1 MMEPVFD
8 TERIALVTG
17 ASRGVGKGVAAALG
31 DAGCTV
37 YVTGRSSGTPTY
49 ALGGTIE
56 ETAALVGRRGG
67 RGIAVRCDHTDDKD
81 VRALFDRIREQHGRL
96 DILVNN
102 VWGGYSGW
110 HEKRF
115 TEMLAPFWDKPFDLY
130 DSAMTAGVRAHFT
143 ASALAVPLLGA
154 GGLIVTISFF
164 AGSYPR
170 PGDDVAYTMAK
181 AADDRMMVSMAVAL
195 RERGVTCVALYPGL
209 VSTELVLATENP
221 SFDMSTAETPEFTG
235 RVIAALAA
243 DPDRL
248 ALSGAVIPVAELA
261 AHYDVTDVEGTRP
274 ASCRPE
280 YERDAIP
287 PVAWP
292 PA

>member
-1 MMEPVFD
+1 MFD
-8 TERIALVTG
+8 NERIALVTG

-31 DAGCTV
+31 AAGCTV

-49 ALGGTIE
+49 ATGGTIE
-56 ETAALVGRRGG
+56 ETAALVDERGG
-67 RGIAVRCDHTDDKD
+67 RGVPVRCDHTNDED
-81 VRALFDRIREQHGRL
+81 VRALFDLIRDQQGRL

-102 VWGGYSGW
+102 VWGGYGGW

-115 TEMLAPFWDKPFDLY
+115 AEMLAPFWDQPFDLY
-130 DSAMTAGVRAHFT
+130 DAAMIAGVRAHFT

-154 GGLIVTISFF
+154 GGLIATISFF
-164 AGSYPR
+164 VGSYPR
-170 PGDDVAYTMAK
+170 PADDPAYTMAK
-181 AADDRMMVSMAVAL
+181 AADDRMMVSMAAAL
-195 RERGVTCVALYPGL
+195 RERRITCVSLYPGL
-209 VSTELVLATENP
+209 VGTELVLATEN
-221 SFDMSTAETPEFTG
+221 SGFDMSTAETPEFTG

-261 AHYDVTDVEGTRP
+261 AHYDVTDVNGNRP

-292 PA
+292 LQ